1 MHACICTNIHI
12 YIYICTYIYSCNFWF
27 SAWIYVYIAVS
38 FSGLIYQY
46 INAHGCIYV
55 YIYIYIY
62 ACACV
67 SPSICIFS
75 MCSRPGVHPCIHNLQ
90 NLQGFYDSRKRA
102 RRGNL
107 ILIPDTWDLYRWQIQ
122 AENMWVVGE
131 LQKMEEVDNYK
142 DQFTRLHV
150 FITDPGIMDQIS
162 RSCEAIT
169 AMVDWPEYEPTW
181 VPLVDE
187 GVLRCKL
194 TNDATICM
202 QPNTNDEKLEKYNQ
216 AQHPGMIVGKM
227 VRLRLKFSFV
237 NRWWVGP
244 DTQKA
249 KINARTDF
257 MEVLGFQSKL

>member
-1 MHACICTNIHI
+1 
-12 YIYICTYIYSCNFWF
+12 
-27 SAWIYVYIAVS
+27 
-38 FSGLIYQY
+38 
-46 INAHGCIYV
+46 
-55 YIYIYIY
+55 
-62 ACACV
+62 
-67 SPSICIFS
+67 

-107 ILIPDTWDLYRWQIQ
+107 ILIPDAWDLYRWQIQ

-150 FITDPGIMDQIS
+150 FITDPGIMDKIS
-162 RSCEAIT
+162 RSCEAIA

-194 TNDATICM
+194 TNDATICT
-202 QPNTNDEKLEKYNQ
+202 QPNTSDEKLEKYNQ